1 MNSIRK
7 RRQVLSRFLFFV
19 LIGLAVAG
27 CGMSKQERLGADD
40 LRFAAFYGDYL
51 SRMRHSPEGGDMI
64 TPELNAVGL
73 DSLFRKN
80 GLDRKSFD
88 ARLQAYS
95 QDPELWRK
103 VLERVRDNLRTTP

>member
-1 MNSIRK
+1 MQK
-7 RRQVLSRFLFFV
+7 RS
-19 LIGLAVAG
+19 
-27 CGMSKQERLGADD
+27 RLGAED

-51 SRMRHSPEGGDMI
+51 SRTRHSPEGTEAI
-64 TPELNAVGL
+64 TSELNAVGL

-95 QDPELWRK
+95 RDPELWRM
-103 VLERVRDNLRTTP
+103 VLERVRDNLRKTP